1 MVPELQNHNKSHAA
15 HNTETLQDS
24 CWKPA
29 NRKRGWFQTRTRH
42 NWTGRILCRILI
54 EKRLQHQEDMLLL
67 HRFTKGFWQSLVQ
80 VKHGDP
86 GRYHVKDCPSRSLED
101 GGRLGGEKTNW
112 LTNKCPVQD
121 LMTLAPEQREL
132 QSLGEGWANG
142 RAGTTCPLSLS
153 LDNHDIMFD
162 LFPYMGIFLIT
173 FFNLVNL
180 VPSAKVS
187 PVT

>member
-86 GRYHVKDCPSRSLED
+86 GRHHVKDCPSRSLED

-121 LMTLAPEQREL
+121 LMTLAPEQARVAEPWRGL
-132 QSLGEGWANG
+132 SQWESWNYMSIKFIPGQSWHYVW
-142 RAGTTCPLSLS
+142 PFSL
-153 LDNHDIMFD
+153 HDIS
-162 LFPYMGIFLIT
+162 YN
-173 FFNLVNL
+173 FFQFGEFG
-180 VPSAKVS
+180 
-187 PVT
+187 T

>member
-1 MVPELQNHNKSHAA
+1 MQQIIQKRFKTAA
-15 HNTETLQDS
+15 ENLLIGRKDGF
-24 CWKPA
+24 KP
-29 NRKRGWFQTRTRH
+29 
-42 NWTGRILCRILI
+42 GRSTVEQVFNCRILI

-86 GRYHVKDCPSRSLED
+86 GRHRVKDCPSRSLED
-101 GGRLGGEKTNW
+101 GRRHGGEKTNW

-121 LMTLAPEQREL
+121 LLTLAQEQREL
-132 QSLGEGWANG
+132 RSLGEAWANG

-162 LFPYMGIFLIT
+162 LFPYMIFLRT
-173 FFNLVNL
+173 
-180 VPSAKVS
+180 AYTYS
-187 PVT
+187 PESGEFGT